1 MTTWWRSV
9 GEGVKEQDIYSDETR
24 SNGCQLV
31 TALGV
36 EPRILPEQKSQRKVI
51 ASPSFSYEWRHWF
64 IIPHHLYAKLFPSW
78 LLYQTEMVL
87 DVVLG
92 FN

>member
-1 MTTWWRSV
+1 MTTWWRSL
-9 GEGVKEQDIYSDETR
+9 GEGVKEQDIYSAETR

-51 ASPSFSYEWRHWF
+51 ASPSFSYEWRHWLIDSLSPVIF
-64 IIPHHLYAKLFPSW
+64 MQNQNYFP
-78 LLYQTEMVL
+78 
-87 DVVLG
+87 LG
-92 FN
+92 FYTKQKWY